1 MAQPVAVKTPE
12 WLNNDF
18 LQTAIRSW
26 KVDDTIEVLSFDIR
40 SDFSDHF
47 GSTMFQSRI
56 EFKSTKNWN
65 SEPETLSVV
74 IKAKPFDED
83 LKMKIVSGGPMFE
96 TEIEMYN
103 KFLPAINQLFERS
116 GINIEYG
123 PE

>member
-1 MAQPVAVKTPE
+1 MAHQVAVKIPE

-26 KVDDTIEVLSFDIR
+26 KLDDTIEVLSFDVR
-40 SDFSDHF
+40 SNFSEHF

-56 EFKSTKNWN
+56 AFKSTTSSN

-74 IKAKPFDED
+74 IKAKPFEED
-83 LKMKIVSGGPMFE
+83 LKMKIVSSGPIFE
-96 TEIEMYN
+96 TEIEMYK
-103 KFLPAINQLFERS
+103 KFLPAIHQLFERS
-116 GINIEYG
+116 GIIIEFG